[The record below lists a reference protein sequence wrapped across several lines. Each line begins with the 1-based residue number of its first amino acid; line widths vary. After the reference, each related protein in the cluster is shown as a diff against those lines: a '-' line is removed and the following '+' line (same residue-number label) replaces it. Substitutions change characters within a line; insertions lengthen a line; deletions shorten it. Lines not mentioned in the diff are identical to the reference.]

1 MSTTDELQLRLGW
14 IRERLVVIERKLTA
28 ARRGDAGTPITAN
41 RLSAL
46 AKERARL
53 AAEAAG
59 LADQIG
65 RT

>member
-1 MSTTDELQLRLGW
+1 MPATDELQLRLGW
-14 IRERLVVIERKLTA
+14 IRERLVVIERELA
-28 ARRGDAGTPITAN
+28 GRRGDQSTPITAN

-46 AKERARL
+46 IKERARL
-53 AAEAAG
+53 AAEAAR